1 MTGEDLEIKPSAKKR
16 LIFED
21 IAKVSKNKNA
31 KKEAERLEKMDE
43 IINYDRLLPIEIHK
57 KVIKFNQHMS
67 LHEFAREIFFES
79 ISLKKAEKMQ
89 DKTRSNIEILKK
101 YNPKIQDKTDLQK
114 IILENAQK
122 LFEGRDAI
130 IGGVFFNFI
139 IQNLNQ

>member
-1 MTGEDLEIKPSAKKR
+1 
-16 LIFED
+16 
-21 IAKVSKNKNA
+21 
-31 KKEAERLEKMDE
+31 
-43 IINYDRLLPIEIHK
+43 
-57 KVIKFNQHMS
+57 MS

-101 YNPKIQDKTDLQK
+101 YNPKIQDKTDLRK